1 MICLNNDLDKEINK
15 MAKTN
20 IQQAIEV
27 LQAGGVIAYP
37 TEAVYGLGC
46 DPFNL
51 KAVQNLFHVKQRPIE
66 KGVILVAAS
75 VEQIAAYVE
84 LKDTP
89 WEAEVL
95 ASWPGP
101 VTWVLP
107 VKATANLPHWIT
119 GGRETVAIRVS
130 AHPTVQALCHAFGQ
144 PIVSTSANLSHQK
157 PASSCAEVK
166 AVFQDLAWCLEG
178 ELGDL
183 SQPTQIKEAQS
194 GRVLR

>member
-1 MICLNNDLDKEINK
+1 
-15 MAKTN
+15 MAEKN
-20 IQQAIEV
+20 ITQAVEM

-51 KAVQNLFHVKQRPIE
+51 QAVEKLFHVKQRPVE

-75 VEQIAAYVE
+75 VEQIASYVE
-84 LKDTP
+84 LKSTP

-107 VKATANLPHWIT
+107 VKATANLPDWIT
-119 GGRETVAIRVS
+119 GGRDTVAIRVS
-130 AHPTVQALCHAFGQ
+130 AHPTVQALCSAFGQ
-144 PIVSTSANLSHQK
+144 AIVSTSANLTNQP
-157 PASSCAEVK
+157 PAISCTEIK
-166 AVFQDLAWCLEG
+166 QVFKDSVWCLEG
-178 ELGDL
+178 KLGELA
-183 SQPTQIKEAQS
+183 QPTQIRDALS

>member
-1 MICLNNDLDKEINK
+1 
-15 MAKTN
+15 MAETN
-20 IQQAIEV
+20 ITQAVKI

-51 KAVQNLFHVKQRPIE
+51 QAVEKLFHVKQRPVE
-66 KGVILVAAS
+66 KGLILVAAS
-75 VEQIAAYVE
+75 VEQISCYVE
-84 LKDTP
+84 LEDAP

-107 VKATANLPHWIT
+107 VKATANLPDWIT
-119 GGRETVAIRVS
+119 GGRKTVAIRVS
-130 AHPTVQALCHAFGQ
+130 DHPTVQALCIAFGK
-144 PIVSTSANLSHQK
+144 PIVSTSANLTNQT
-157 PASSCAEVK
+157 PASSCAEIK
-166 AVFQDLAWCLEG
+166 QIFQDSVWCLEG

-183 SQPTQIKEAQS
+183 SQPTQIKDALS
-194 GRVLR
+194 GQILR